1 MSIVPRC
8 SDCDD
13 LITLCRCD
21 GNPNPI
27 YRPSFVER
35 YERERDLPR
44 EPLSELKR
52 AGGGAWF
59 A

>member
-1 MSIVPRC
+1 MVPRC

-27 YRPSFVER
+27 YRPSYVEKF
-35 YERERDLPR
+35 ERDRLSD
-44 EPLSELKR
+44 EPLSELKNA
-52 AGGGAWF
+52 AGWL
-59 A
+59 